1 MAREHTREFA
11 EYIGSRQSAEIQR
24 EIRRQE
30 RELTAMRKRGAELDT
45 IFKKLYEDRVLGHIS
60 VEQFQTLSGGYT
72 EEQTRLAEE
81 IPAKESA
88 IQKLRDTVSSTEG
101 FIAKAKRYTDITEL
115 TPELLRLFIQKI
127 VVHEKSTKWS
137 KKAMQT
143 IEIHYNDIGCIGGDI
158 PQDKESPRQEISA

>member
-1 MAREHTREFA
+1 M
-11 EYIGSRQSAEIQR
+11 
-24 EIRRQE
+24 
-30 RELTAMRKRGAELDT
+30 
-45 IFKKLYEDRVLGHIS
+45 
-60 VEQFQTLSGGYT
+60 SGGYT
-72 EEQTRLAEE
+72 EEQTRLTEE

-115 TPELLRLFIQKI
+115 MPELLRLFIQKI

-158 PQDKESPRQEISA
+158 PQDKESPRQEISV